1 MCVRRLPT
9 DVMVP
14 NVDFD
19 PSGSALLA
27 AGVGTALTSALAAA
41 WLLSLGD
48 FVTAIGLTSLVAA
61 GLLLAGID
69 LSPNATPP

>member
-1 MCVRRLPT
+1 
-9 DVMVP
+9 MVP

-19 PSGSALLA
+19 PSGSSLLVAGVTTALLS
-27 AGVGTALTSALAAA
+27 TLAAA
-41 WLLSLGD
+41 WMFSLGD
-48 FVTAIGLTSLVAA
+48 IVTGLGLISLVVA